1 MDIPT
6 ICIFLFLFFFSKLYW
21 TGINLI
27 DLNVGQNTVFTVVF
41 LKRHELLFLMM
52 LMSHDR

>member
-27 DLNVGQNTVFTVVF
+27 DLNVGQNTVFTVA
-41 LKRHELLFLMM
+41 LFF
-52 LMSHDR
+52 HVIIR